1 VSVASITAGDESTPR
16 GPLSGVLIVD
26 FTRLIAGP
34 CATDM
39 LAALGARVI
48 KVESAGGD
56 PMRLAR
62 SAGTGTLAASPTF
75 VAYNSLKESIVLDL
89 KEEPDREIAL
99 NICASADV
107 VIESFRPGVMERL
120 GLGPDAVRLRN
131 SDVVYASLSAFG
143 RVEPLAARGGVDL
156 VLQAE
161 CGLMSVT
168 GEAGRQPMKV
178 GVPIVDS
185 AAAYV
190 VAFGVVAALLNR
202 VRNGVSDDVVVS
214 MFDVGLHAQAQAF
227 SEFLASGA
235 QPPRTGNKVP
245 YAAPAEVYPTADGD
259 LVLSAHI
266 REHWPRL
273 CLLLDLPELV
283 EDPRFVDVQRRVDNR
298 EALNGLLGAAFA
310 KRTASEWVAILGA
323 AGLTV
328 GRIRS
333 YDEVLHGPEVAAGR
347 SVVCG
352 ENADGS
358 TVRLLR
364 SPVRFGSWSDAD
376 LTRRVPSLNADG
388 PRLREEFGVAM
399 LDR

>member
-1 VSVASITAGDESTPR
+1 M
-16 GPLSGVLIVD
+16 
-26 FTRLIAGP
+26 
-34 CATDM
+34 CA
-39 LAALGARVI
+39 R
-48 KVESAGGD
+48 
-56 PMRLAR
+56 
-62 SAGTGTLAASPTF
+62 
-75 VAYNSLKESIVLDL
+75 
-89 KEEPDREIAL
+89 
-99 NICASADV
+99 ADV

-120 GLGPDAVRLRN
+120 GLGADAVRLVN
-131 SDVVYASLSAFG
+131 AGVVYASLSAFG
-143 RVEPLAARGGVDL
+143 RQEPLATRGGVDL

-168 GEAGRQPMKV
+168 GEADGEPLKV

-202 VRNGVSDDVVVS
+202 SRNGISDDVVVS

-227 SEFLASGA
+227 SEFLASDA

-273 CLLLDLPELV
+273 CALLDLHELV

-298 EALNGLLGAAFA
+298 EALNAQLRAAFA
-310 KRTASEWVAILGA
+310 TRTASEWVAVLSA

-358 TVRLLR
+358 PVRLLR
-364 SPVRFGSWSDAD
+364 SPVRFREWSDAD
-376 LTRRVPSLNADG
+376 LDRRVPSLDADG
-388 PRLREEFGVAM
+388 PRLREEFAQ
-399 LDR
+399 